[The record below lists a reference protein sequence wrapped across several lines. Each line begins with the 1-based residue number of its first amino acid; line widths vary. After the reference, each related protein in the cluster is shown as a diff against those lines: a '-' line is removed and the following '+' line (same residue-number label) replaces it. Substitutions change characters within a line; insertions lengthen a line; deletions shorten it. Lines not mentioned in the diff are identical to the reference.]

1 MMMIANVSIPGRA
14 GRFDVQCAA
23 GLVRAIEPHHP
34 ARRERAA
41 VSRAGGAVVDA
52 GGGALLP
59 GLHDHHIHLCALA
72 AARASVRCG
81 PGDVGDA
88 GGLAAALAAVPGA
101 GWIRGVAYHE
111 SVAGHLDRAAL
122 DTLSPRRPL
131 RLQHRSGK
139 LWMLNSEAAECLD
152 LDRCRHLPGVELD
165 AGGRPTGRLFRLDA
179 WLGQRLRAC
188 GQGTAPDLGMVSDLL
203 ARRGVTGVTDA
214 SPDNGPAAV
223 ALFEAAAAGPWRQ
236 RLRIMGGD
244 DLPVPGHPR
253 LERGERKIILDED
266 NLPGC
271 DELADI
277 VRRAHRQGRP
287 VAVHCVTPAELVLAL
302 AVLREAGPRPGDRI
316 EHASLVSRDVLPLL
330 RETGV
335 RVVTQPGF
343 IRERGAQY
351 LAAVEPAL
359 HGDLY
364 RCASL
369 HAGGIPVA
377 GSTDA
382 PFGDPDPWAAM
393 RAAVWRRCA
402 GVTLGEGERVS
413 PEQALALFTCAAD
426 APGGAA
432 RRIGI
437 GAAADL
443 CVLDRSW
450 PEARLRLR
458 RDDVLAT
465 IVAGDVVYRRGE
477 DATYRDGSEGNAAV
491 FA

>member
-1 MMMIANVSIPGRA
+1 MLMIANVSLPGRA
-14 GRFDVQCAA
+14 GRFDVKCAA
-23 GLVRAIEPHHP
+23 GLVRAIEPHQP
-34 ARRERAA
+34 AHCEAA
-41 VSRAGGAVVDA
+41 AESQPGGAVVDA

-81 PGDVGDA
+81 PEEVGDDE
-88 GGLAAALAAVPGA
+88 GLAAALAAVQGD

-111 SVAGHLDRAAL
+111 SVAGDLDRAAL
-122 DTLSPRRPL
+122 DALSPRRPV

-139 LWMLNSEAAECLD
+139 LWMLNSAAVECLD
-152 LDRCRHLPGVELD
+152 LDRYRHLPGVELD

-179 WLGQRLRAC
+179 WLGEHLRAC
-188 GQGTAPDLGMVSDLL
+188 RHGVAPDLGLVSALL
-203 ARRGVTGVTDA
+203 ARRGITGVTDA

-223 ALFEAAAAGPWRQ
+223 ALFEAAATGSWRQ

-244 DLPVPGHPR
+244 ELPVPGHPR

-271 DELADI
+271 DELAGI
-277 VRRAHRQGRP
+277 VRRAHLQGRA

-343 IRERGAQY
+343 VRERGAQY
-351 LAAVEPAL
+351 LEAVESAL

-369 HAGGIPVA
+369 LAGGIPVA

-393 RAAVWRRCA
+393 RAAVRRRCA
-402 GVTLGEGERVS
+402 GVTLGGGERVQ

-426 APGGAA
+426 EPGGPA
-432 RRIGI
+432 RRIEI
-437 GAAADL
+437 GGAADL
-443 CVLDRSW
+443 CVLDRPW
-450 PEARLRLR
+450 AEARLRLR

-465 IVAGDVVYRRGE
+465 IVAGDVLYRRGE
-477 DATYRDGSEGNAAV
+477 ATTNQVGSEGNAAV